1 MPRFGGEGGM
11 GKIFFI
17 DENTEEDE
25 IKSLDEELQ
34 HHMEEG
40 KDFWTL
46 MHKQCQ
52 YYKERAH
59 D

>member
-1 MPRFGGEGGM
+1 M

-40 KDFWTL
+40 KKFWTL

-52 YYKERAH
+52 YYKGEST
-59 D
+59 